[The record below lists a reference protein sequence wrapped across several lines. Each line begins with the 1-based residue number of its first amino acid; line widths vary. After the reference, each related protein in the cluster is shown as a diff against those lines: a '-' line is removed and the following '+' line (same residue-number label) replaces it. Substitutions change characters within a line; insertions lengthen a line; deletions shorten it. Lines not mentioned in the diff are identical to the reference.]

1 MAAAAFAAAASAGAS
16 SAPSATSDEDVRH
29 LRETI
34 LKLEAQVKALTDVAY
49 GESFRLDDGS
59 HGRHAAHAPH
69 GSAAHGDD
77 GSIAPRESS
86 ASPDSER
93 LAPMWSSVPA
103 ELMSMSDGAS
113 STGGMMASPTLRPM
127 KTAFKDGTTVS
138 VRPDETAVMKAVFD
152 MLDENKDG
160 TVAKTEL
167 QVRPWLACVCAR
179 FALLSQRAG
188 DAAGLGNWRVI
199 ASGQAFGCNADRLSC
214 LCCAQE
220 LHRRLGEHVE
230 EDELDAALKAT
241 GADGDTVDFPTFMRL
256 WQGSFAVFYEDTVES
271 EALEKKRQRYQA
283 RFQMLK
289 ARVANPEVG
298 RITTRPSGTPGTLG
312 YRVHFFYRNS
322 DGTEKQISPWH
333 DIPLRNPDTSYNFIC
348 EIPKWTRAKFEIAT
362 DEPFN
367 PIKQDTRNGV
377 LRDYKWVS

>member
-1 MAAAAFAAAASAGAS
+1 M
-16 SAPSATSDEDVRH
+16 
-29 LRETI
+29 
-34 LKLEAQVKALTDVAY
+34 
-49 GESFRLDDGS
+49 
-59 HGRHAAHAPH
+59 
-69 GSAAHGDD
+69 
-77 GSIAPRESS
+77 
-86 ASPDSER
+86 
-93 LAPMWSSVPA
+93 
-103 ELMSMSDGAS
+103 
-113 STGGMMASPTLRPM
+113 
-127 KTAFKDGTTVS
+127 
-138 VRPDETAVMKAVFD
+138 
-152 MLDENKDG
+152 
-160 TVAKTEL
+160 
-167 QVRPWLACVCAR
+167 
-179 FALLSQRAG
+179 
-188 DAAGLGNWRVI
+188 
-199 ASGQAFGCNADRLSC
+199 
-214 LCCAQE
+214 
-220 LHRRLGEHVE
+220 E

-377 LRDYKWVS
+377 LRDYKWVSRAAERFPPACCHRLRHCLHAAPSSTAAALPLPFRCAIRRGESRVALARPFL

>member
-1 MAAAAFAAAASAGAS
+1 M
-16 SAPSATSDEDVRH
+16 R
-29 LRETI
+29 
-34 LKLEAQVKALTDVAY
+34 ALPV
-49 GESFRLDDGS
+49 L
-59 HGRHAAHAPH
+59 H
-69 GSAAHGDD
+69 
-77 GSIAPRESS
+77 
-86 ASPDSER
+86 
-93 LAPMWSSVPA
+93 
-103 ELMSMSDGAS
+103 
-113 STGGMMASPTLRPM
+113 
-127 KTAFKDGTTVS
+127 
-138 VRPDETAVMKAVFD
+138 
-152 MLDENKDG
+152 
-160 TVAKTEL
+160 
-167 QVRPWLACVCAR
+167 
-179 FALLSQRAG
+179 
-188 DAAGLGNWRVI
+188 
-199 ASGQAFGCNADRLSC
+199 
-214 LCCAQE
+214 AQE

-256 WQGSFAVFYEDTVES
+256 WQGSFAVFYEDSVES

-333 DIPLRNPDTSYNFIC
+333 DIPLRNPDKSYNFIC

-377 LRDYKWVS
+377 LRDYKWVSLAVVRLLLPVMNCRHFPVCSPPQPPLRSLCVPPCPSQG